1 MRCLHCGV
9 CCTETEMLLSNQDIA
24 RLEKKG
30 FSVES
35 FVRFDNSGYAILRNR
50 RGYCFFYNHKQRRCT
65 VYADRPSGCRV
76 YPVIL
81 DEDIGIVTD
90 YICSARESI
99 TEQEKIRK
107 GKQVI
112 RLLDKIDREAE
123 HRRLKQQ

>member
-9 CCTETEMLLSNQDIA
+9 CCTETEMLLSTRDIA

-30 FSVES
+30 FPAES

-50 RGYCFFYNHKQRRCT
+50 RGHCFFYNVKQRRCN
-65 VYADRPSGCRV
+65 VYADRPSGCRI

-81 DEDIGIVTD
+81 DENIGIVAD
-90 YICSARESI
+90 HICNARASI
-99 TEQEKIRK
+99 TDQEKIRK

-112 RLLDKIDREAE
+112 KLLDKIDREAE
-123 HRRLKQQ
+123 HRRLRR